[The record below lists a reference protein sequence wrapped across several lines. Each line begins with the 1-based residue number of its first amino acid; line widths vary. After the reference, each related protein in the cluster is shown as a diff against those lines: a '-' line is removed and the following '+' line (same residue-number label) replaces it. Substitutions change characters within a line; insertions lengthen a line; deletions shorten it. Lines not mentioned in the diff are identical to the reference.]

1 MESKTTKKLKTM
13 KDIITDLM
21 RDLNFNYMIH
31 NLGIE
36 PAKEEIS
43 KGMKFRLWFRKIGG
57 DKNFTEDQ
65 ISTAIANKFK
75 N

>member
-1 MESKTTKKLKTM
+1 MQDVT
-13 KDIITDLM
+13 
-21 RDLNFNYMIH
+21 FNYLMH

-36 PAKEEIS
+36 PAPKESE
-43 KGMKFRLWFRKIGG
+43 GMKFRKWFHKMGG